1 MSFPIFEEFYEFQE
15 SHAFQEFPELSFLS
29 YYSDFKLVICS
40 SCKIGINNSNI
51 SSHFK
56 SDHFSSYSKEEKI
69 RLKEAT
75 INLLMSL
82 DIQSLDASTQLI
94 YKFFREFNLFGLSFL
109 PTHESVYSCS
119 ICTYTLLNKT
129 NLVRHLKTHLNND
142 SSILVNKGQS
152 LERTRFFF
160 PIKVKE
166 KSLVTQNNSSGEEE
180 EVEEEDNDLLKAS
193 ALFKQDLLDK
203 EKELDQELNSFTFD
217 KSEKLTTFQV
227 RTRYPEFVSKY
238 NSEELRELCRTPV
251 EEEIG
256 LEILVLNLKELL
268 YLSLDKALYL
278 PKVALNS
285 LNSFEEDRTKQKG
298 FKPLLKSASRLKYF
312 GLFSTFICFIW
323 RSYISQKHLG
333 EKRLFYLPDI
343 SVQFLNKLESLL
355 SLKEAENHN
364 FRSLKLT
371 LKDIQ
376 KKSNKRLTQG
386 IISNLPV
393 YRSLEDDS
401 EDGSSVSGNSS
412 SNSSESSSSSS
423 SNNSIIND
431 PSASDISI
439 LERIKDINE
448 SSDLLS
454 TQIKQCLLGLLISV
468 FKQDINLDIF
478 DSSINSFFACRSLRA
493 NNTLRDSFDLS
504 QYYSMFIYCAQVV
517 VIEYCFRI
525 LLNNTEESMLQLIK
539 DFMKAYFT
547 NNKATGLA
555 EILSNRLLAVK
566 INKESSGTSSVLV
579 SSLEENTISYKKLT
593 ISVDNISLLF
603 NDLVSM
609 TDNFLREKL
618 LFSLCSSEY
627 NSLLL
632 EDFSQVEDN
641 WDSTPFKCFKDF
653 HPNVSKNDVILLN
666 IVMGNKRLLHE
677 FFSFKNSKLVARQ
690 NKIKEYFD
698 DLTEF
703 LKLCSVLVYF
713 TSGLPLRGTELVTL
727 RYLNSFKDCRELF
740 LDKSSNLFVLKI
752 SYWKGLQNTEKLAS
766 SIRFLPK
773 SVSQIILVYIVI
785 ATPFIKKLNILRK
798 KSTDNNLRL
807 SPYLFYNHK
816 RLITS
821 QDISIKISSL
831 SSLILGQRLS
841 IQSYRQI
848 IVGIIRSFMHIPLSS
863 DYLAL
868 EEERED
874 EDSPSSIKANLM
886 NHSIATEELHYG
898 RSKVIF
904 SNIRGNL
911 QIKYLQFCLEYFKFF
926 SLNNIDF
933 NHESFENTLS
943 IRESIRTMTQDSFNN
958 SLALRFSKSKEVSPA
973 LSQELFRSN
982 SRKHS
987 RQASSISTSVLQA
1000 DRVKRVLVKDLLH
1013 ISTSI
1018 LGNRV
1023 LNDLLK
1029 EFLDD
1034 SEAAYKTEEQALLVK
1049 AILLKVP
1056 YILAVLPTN
1065 SGKSLSYL
1073 LTSSLSTSKV
1083 TLVILPLVAL
1093 KKDIKRR
1100 SLEFNIPI
1108 SQWEHSQE
1116 FKSLT
1121 LISLDTI
1128 ENPKFTESISNLINN
1143 HLLDRIILD
1152 EFHLLYT
1159 TSSYR
1164 FIMFRF
1170 KNILPKPVQFVFLT
1184 GTLPLHI
1191 QVSITESLL
1200 LDNISIIRANCCRN
1214 NISYQTQQFQSTR
1227 LEDRFL
1233 EIKAY
1238 LDSSKSTFIS
1248 IKDKVIIFCRNKN
1261 IVNDLSTFLDCC
1273 YYSSDLS
1280 EEEKEA
1286 VLEKFTTSTGNFFY
1300 DYIVS
1305 TSGLEEGFDYSNIR
1319 LVIYFELGH
1328 SFIGFIQGSGRGG
1341 RDNNLSRS
1349 VLFHKSSD
1357 LKSSIDD
1364 SEDTVLFNKYLNE
1377 QVCRRKTIDYYI
1389 DNHIVDTCSHSQEL
1403 CDLCLERRNI
1413 HINQAGRLSKLNRV
1427 TESNRIKFKSLLG
1440 VWGRQCIFC
1449 YVIDELDVDHA
1460 SSHCAKYQELEV
1472 QAKGI
1477 ANNSHKKMYS
1487 LSEDSCCFKCLLPTV
1502 ICSSLKIDNKCF
1514 NRKIMMRVIAISW
1527 FQRETWWSDISCN
1540 ISLDNFVEKYFI
1552 KKVFNQDLDTKV
1564 LLGIS
1569 VLFNLYKEL
1578 RA

>member
-1 MSFPIFEEFYEFQE
+1 MSFPIFEEFHEFQE
-15 SHAFQEFPELSFLS
+15 SHVFQEFPELSFLS
-29 YYSDFKLVICS
+29 YYSDFKLIICN

-51 SSHFK
+51 SLHFK
-56 SDHFSSYSKEEKI
+56 SDHFSSYNKEEKV
-69 RLKEAT
+69 RLNKVT
-75 INLLMSL
+75 INLFILL
-82 DIQSLDASTQLI
+82 NIQSLDTSTQLI

-109 PTHESVYSCS
+109 PTYKSVYSCS
-119 ICTYTLLNKT
+119 VCTYTLLNKK
-129 NLVRHLKTHLNND
+129 NLVRHLKTHPDND
-142 SSILVNKGQS
+142 SSVIVNKGQS
-152 LERTRFFF
+152 LEHTRFFF

-166 KSLVTQNNSSGEEE
+166 KSIVTQNNSSEEEE
-180 EVEEEDNDLLKAS
+180 EVEEEDDELLRAS
-193 ALFKQDLLDK
+193 TLFKQDLLDK
-203 EKELDQELNSFTFD
+203 EKELDQELNNFKFD

-227 RTRYPEFVSKY
+227 RTRYPEFISKY
-238 NSEELRELCRTPV
+238 NSEELRELCHIPS

-268 YLSLDKALYL
+268 YLSLDKSLYL

-312 GLFSTFICFIW
+312 GLFSTFVCFIW
-323 RSYISQKHLG
+323 RSYISKKHLG

-355 SLKEAENHN
+355 SLKEEENNN
-364 FRSLKLT
+364 FNSLKLT

-393 YRSLEDDS
+393 YRSLEEDS
-401 EDGSSVSGNSS
+401 EDSRSISSNSS
-412 SNSSESSSSSS
+412 NNSSESSSSSS
-423 SNNSIIND
+423 SNNSTINN
-431 PSASDISI
+431 PSSSDISI
-439 LERIKDINE
+439 LERIREINK

-454 TQIKQCLLGLLISV
+454 TQIKQCLLGLLISI

-517 VIEYCFRI
+517 VIEYCFEI
-525 LLNNTEESMLQLIK
+525 LLNSPEESILQLIK

-603 NDLVSM
+603 NELVLM
-609 TDNFLREKL
+609 TDNFLKEKL
-618 LFSLCSSEY
+618 LFSLCSLEY
-627 NSLLL
+627 SLLLL
-632 EDFSQVEDN
+632 EDFSQVEDKGVI
-641 WDSTPFKCFKDF
+641 TPFKCFKDL
-653 HPNVSKNDVILLN
+653 HPNVSNNDLILLN
-666 IVMGNKRLLHE
+666 IVMGNKRLLRE
-677 FFSFKNSKLVARQ
+677 FFSFKNSKLVVRQ
-690 NKIKEYFD
+690 NKIKEYFE

-740 LDKSSNLFVLKI
+740 LDKSSNLFVLNI
-752 SYWKGLQNTEKLAS
+752 SYWKGLQNTERLAS
-766 SIRFLPK
+766 SIRFLPR

-785 ATPFIKKLNILRK
+785 VTPFIKKLNILRR
-798 KSTDNNLRL
+798 KSKDNNLSL

-816 RLITS
+816 RLLTS

-848 IVGIIRSFMHIPLSS
+848 IVGIIRFFMNTRLSS
-863 DYLAL
+863 DYLGL

-874 EDSPSSIKANLM
+874 EESLSSIKANLM

-926 SLNNIDF
+926 SLNNIGF
-933 NHESFENTLS
+933 NHKSFENTLS
-943 IRESIRTMTQDSFNN
+943 IRENIRTMTQDSFNN
-958 SLALRFSKSKEVSPA
+958 SLALRFSKFQEP
-973 LSQELFRSN
+973 SQELPQELLSSN

-987 RQASSISTSVLQA
+987 RQVSSISTSILQA
-1000 DRVKRVLVKDLLH
+1000 DRVKRVLVKDLLN
-1013 ISTSI
+1013 ISSSI

-1023 LNDLLK
+1023 LNNLLK
-1029 EFLDD
+1029 EFLND
-1034 SEAAYKTEEQALLVK
+1034 SKAVYKTEEQVLLVK

-1100 SLEFNIPI
+1100 SLEFNIPV

-1121 LISLDTI
+1121 LISIDTI
-1128 ENPKFTESISNLINN
+1128 ENPKFRESISNLINN

-1170 KNILPKPVQFVFLT
+1170 KNILPEPVQFIFLT
-1184 GTLPLHI
+1184 GTLPLYI
-1191 QVSITESLL
+1191 QASITESLL

-1214 NISYQTQQFQSTR
+1214 NISYQTQQFKSLR

-1238 LDSSKSTFIS
+1238 LDSFKSTFIS

-1261 IVNDLSTFLDCC
+1261 MVNDLSMFLNCC
-1273 YYSSDLS
+1273 FYSSDLS
-1280 EEEKEA
+1280 EEDKEE
-1286 VLEKFTTSTGNFFY
+1286 VLEKFTSSTGNFFY

-1341 RDNNLSRS
+1341 RDNNLSTS
-1349 VLFHKSSD
+1349 VLFYRSSD

-1389 DNHIVDTCSHSQEL
+1389 DNNIVDNCSNSQEL

-1413 HINQAGRLSKLNRV
+1413 HLNQAERLRNLNRV
-1427 TESNRIKFKSLLG
+1427 IESNRIKFKSLLS

-1449 YVIDELDVDHA
+1449 YIIDELDVDHL
-1460 SSHCAKYQELEV
+1460 SSCCEKYKELEV
-1472 QAKGI
+1472 QAKRV
-1477 ANNSHKKMYS
+1477 ASNSHNKKYS

-1502 ICSSLKIDNKCF
+1502 ICSSLKVDNKCF
-1514 NRKIMMRVIAISW
+1514 NKKVIMRVIAISW
-1527 FQRETWWSDISCN
+1527 FRRETWWKDIN
-1540 ISLDNFVEKYFI
+1540 GDISLDNFVQRHFI
-1552 KKVFNQDLDTKV
+1552 KKVFNQDLDTEV

-1569 VLFNLYKEL
+1569 VLFNLYKDLCE
-1578 RA
+1578 